1 MAVESGTDK
10 LLQTV
15 MEDTWYKSLKDAD
28 TFYTKVIASQFM
40 MYITSTHDGL
50 HFIII
55 SNTTILIQWL
65 WPKVNTI
72 PEFAN
77 ILEGSQQNSQ
87 RGGMP
92 IPDMQLEDITA

>member
-1 MAVESGTDK
+1 
-10 LLQTV
+10 
-15 MEDTWYKSLKDAD
+15 
-28 TFYTKVIASQFM
+28 M

-55 SNTTILIQWL
+55 SNTTILMQWL

-77 ILEGSQQNSQ
+77 ILEGSQQSSQ